1 MLFYKQNHCVLGL
14 SSRDFFN
21 LIQSLAIG
29 FRYIYSAFHCRYV
42 TYDSS
47 RQYVIYRIRKK
58 IQQNE
63 NVRLI
68 FTLCNFSYIFFVSAQ
83 CLQLHQMGGQWSKKG
98 RENQLMQKIAMSQLS
113 AAVSP
118 YKFLSNIFEAE
129 EEGKMAITSRHLQTG
144 PLFLQITPK
153 RMVLQN
159 ILVIYLS
166 TIDMFI
172 LLQKNRQISLLYSHN
187 IFQKQ
192 TCILKEIC
200 SDEYT

>member
-29 FRYIYSAFHCRYV
+29 VRYIYSAFYCRYV
-42 TYDSS
+42 SYDSS

-58 IQQNE
+58 IKQNE

-113 AAVSP
+113 AAVHISS
-118 YKFLSNIFEAE
+118 F
-129 EEGKMAITSRHLQTG
+129 Q
-144 PLFLQITPK
+144 
-153 RMVLQN
+153 
-159 ILVIYLS
+159 IYLR
-166 TIDMFI
+166 
-172 LLQKNRQISLLYSHN
+172 QKKKGKWQLHLD
-187 IFQKQ
+187 
-192 TCILKEIC
+192 IC
-200 SDEYT
+200 RLAHCFYR

>member
-58 IQQNE
+58 IKQNE

-83 CLQLHQMGGQWSKKG
+83 WLQLHQMGGQWSKKG

-129 EEGKMAITSRHLQTG
+129 EEGKIAITSRHLQTG
-144 PLFLQITPK
+144 PLFLQITPQEGFAK
-153 RMVLQN
+153 YL
-159 ILVIYLS
+159 YLS
-166 TIDMFI
+166 TYYYMFI

-192 TCILKEIC
+192 TCILKQIC

>member
-29 FRYIYSAFHCRYV
+29 VRYIYSAFHCRYV
-42 TYDSS
+42 FYDSS

-113 AAVSP
+113 AAVHIS
-118 YKFLSNIFEAE
+118 KFLSNIFEAE

-144 PLFLQITPK
+144 PLFLQITPQEGFAK
-153 RMVLQN
+153 YL
-159 ILVIYLS
+159 YLS
-166 TIDMFI
+166 TNYMFI